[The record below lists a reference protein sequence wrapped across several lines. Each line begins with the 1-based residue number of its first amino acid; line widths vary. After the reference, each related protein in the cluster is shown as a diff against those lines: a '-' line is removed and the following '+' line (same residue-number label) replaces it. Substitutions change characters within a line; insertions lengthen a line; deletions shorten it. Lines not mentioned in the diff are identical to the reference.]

1 MGALL
6 ARLLDDAALS
16 PPDRAPIGEALPAYR
31 AAVRD
36 PVAGRLRCPASRFA
50 ELRTHLVPEDLLDLV
65 LVADTGIDELPEAL
79 DAVQAEPRV
88 RPSALEIAVPQDADQ
103 ARAVAVTLA
112 RLPSDVPARIEVHPT
127 PGWRDALDRI
137 AAARDHGAPLGTAT
151 TTASAAFIS
160 ACAERGLEFTC
171 ANGEANGQVSGE
183 ASGHGFLNVLLAA
196 AGAAAGERD
205 VRRTLERTDAARLAS
220 DVQALPEDEARAARR
235 LLAAFTVRDLDACR
249 TNLRAMGLMP
259 DAGEDIPP

>member
-1 MGALL
+1 MGALF
-6 ARLLDDAALS
+6 ARLFDDAALC
-16 PPDRAPIGEALPAYR
+16 PPDRAPVGEALPAYR

-36 PVAGRLRCPASRFA
+36 PAAGRLRCPASRFA
-50 ELRTHLVPEDLLDLV
+50 ELRAHLVPEDLLDLV

-79 DAVQAEPRV
+79 DAVRAEPRV
-88 RPSALEIAVPQDADQ
+88 RPSAVEIAVPPDADQ

-112 RLPSDVPARIEVHPT
+112 RLPSGVPARIEVRPT

-151 TTASAAFIS
+151 TTTSAAFIA

-171 ANGEANGQVSGE
+171 AVGAGRASSSG
-183 ASGHGFLNVLLAA
+183 LNVLLAA

-205 VRRTLERTDAARLAS
+205 IRRALERTDAARLAV
-220 DVQALPEDEARAARR
+220 DVQALPEDAARAARR
-235 LLAAFTVRDLDACR
+235 LLAAFTVRDLDTCR
-249 TNLRAMGLMP
+249 RNLHAVGLMP
-259 DAGEDIPP
+259 DTGEDMSP